1 MSLPEPNIDD
11 RSYEEI
17 LDEALERIPVHNP
30 AWTNF
35 NESDPGVTMLQV
47 FSFVVESMLYR
58 ANRVP
63 ERNRIKFLKLL
74 GVERRPATVAEG
86 LVEFRRPRG
95 PAEATLVPRETEV
108 RAGSVPFRTTN
119 DVEVLPVEGQVY
131 YKKGTTSDVEP
142 GTEAYYRQLFADV
155 EADPPVDFSFYETA
169 RLAAPSPGASLPVVD
184 LDTDTP
190 EGDQSLW
197 LALLARPGDDPED
210 VRHLLGG
217 TTLSVAVVPSLE
229 DADRVLPPR
238 GESDTSRQGR
248 LRFST
253 PRPDRTP
260 AQYRELRARSEQN
273 LLVEP
278 GVAQVTL
285 PEPSQMG
292 AWTSLEPTEAGTGA
306 YPPSLEDTNVER
318 RLVTWVRIQPEAAA
332 GTGKSSLP
340 SRFSHVGINGAYVE
354 QRARVH
360 GEFLGK
366 GSGDPDQE
374 VQLVNTPVLPESLEL
389 TVGGRPWRRID
400 DLAAAPPE
408 VPTGNPRRA
417 PGQGT
422 PSGGDPRVYSLD
434 RTSGTLT
441 FGDGLR
447 GARPASGDVI
457 EARYDYGG
465 GPQGVVGIGAINKGP
480 ALPSGVKVNNP
491 IRTWGGAP
499 EEPVEEAERR
509 IAEYLKRRNR
519 LVTTDDF
526 DAIVRRTPGVDIG
539 RVEVLPLV
547 QPDSATDGVRAEGV
561 VTVLVLPASDADRP
575 EAPTP
580 GRLFLDTVCD
590 YLDRRRLITT
600 ELHVRGPRYRDVC
613 VSVGVE
619 VVSGTDAQGVHDD
632 VRTKVKAFLSPLNGG
647 FEETGWPLGRAVDP
661 REILTVAARVSG
673 VASVEEVRL
682 AGPSGTPVDE
692 EVPMA
697 GVQLPRL
704 TGLAVQSGAA
714 KPLSA
719 VCPAAGRE
727 AEEDTQ
733 DTTFFPVPVVP
744 EEC

>member
-1 MSLPEPNIDD
+1 
-11 RSYEEI
+11 
-17 LDEALERIPVHNP
+17 
-30 AWTNF
+30 
-35 NESDPGVTMLQV
+35 
-47 FSFVVESMLYR
+47 
-58 ANRVP
+58 
-63 ERNRIKFLKLL
+63 
-74 GVERRPATVAEG
+74 
-86 LVEFRRPRG
+86 
-95 PAEATLVPRETEV
+95 
-108 RAGSVPFRTTN
+108 
-119 DVEVLPVEGQVY
+119 
-131 YKKGTTSDVEP
+131 
-142 GTEAYYRQLFADV
+142 
-155 EADPPVDFSFYETA
+155 
-169 RLAAPSPGASLPVVD
+169 
-184 LDTDTP
+184 
-190 EGDQSLW
+190 
-197 LALLARPGDDPED
+197 
-210 VRHLLGG
+210 
-217 TTLSVAVVPSLE
+217 
-229 DADRVLPPR
+229 
-238 GESDTSRQGR
+238 
-248 LRFST
+248 
-253 PRPDRTP
+253 
-260 AQYRELRARSEQN
+260 
-273 LLVEP
+273 
-278 GVAQVTL
+278 
-285 PEPSQMG
+285 
-292 AWTSLEPTEAGTGA
+292 
-306 YPPSLEDTNVER
+306 
-318 RLVTWVRIQPEAAA
+318 
-332 GTGKSSLP
+332 
-340 SRFSHVGINGAYVE
+340 
-354 QRARVH
+354 
-360 GEFLGK
+360 
-366 GSGDPDQE
+366 
-374 VQLVNTPVLPESLEL
+374 
-389 TVGGRPWRRID
+389 
-400 DLAAAPPE
+400 
-408 VPTGNPRRA
+408 
-417 PGQGT
+417 
-422 PSGGDPRVYSLD
+422 
-434 RTSGTLT
+434 
-441 FGDGLR
+441 
-447 GARPASGDVI
+447 VI

-547 QPDSATDGVRAEGV
+547 HPDSATDGVRAEGV

-619 VVSGTDAQGVHDD
+619 VVSGADAPGVHDD
-632 VRTKVKAFLSPLNGG
+632 VRTKVKAFLSPLTGG

-682 AGPSGTPVDE
+682 AGPSGAPVDE

-727 AEEDTQ
+727 TEEDTQ

-744 EEC
+744 DEC